1 MQTTILAIETSTE
14 LCSVAIAS
22 SNQVLFAEEHT
33 GAQSSTRVLPMVQSL
48 LAQADIALRD
58 LSAIAFGAGP
68 GSFTGIRTAC
78 ALAQGLAFGA
88 DLPII
93 PVDTL
98 LACAERA
105 YQETGFQK
113 ILVTLDARMGEVYWG
128 EYFFD
133 MHAWQVLTPPSVS
146 QPTAIQAQQ
155 LDYCVAGNAGTL
167 YPDAQFNQLAKN
179 SQPTITPRAD
189 YIGNLARHAFD
200 NGQAQQAAQASP
212 IYIRNK
218 VALTTQERQ
227 QQIANQ

>member
-1 MQTTILAIETSTE
+1 MHTTILAIETSTE
-14 LCSVAIAS
+14 LCSVALAS
-22 SNQVLFAEEHT
+22 AHDVRVAEEHT

-48 LAQADIALRD
+48 LAQTNITLRD

-93 PVDTL
+93 SVDTL

-105 YQETGFQK
+105 YRETGLSK

-133 MHAWQVLTPPSVS
+133 TDAWQVLTPPSVS
-146 QPTAIQAQQ
+146 PPIAVQAQQ
-155 LDYCVAGNAGTL
+155 LDYCVVGNASTL
-167 YPDAQFNQLAKN
+167 FPEAQFNQLAKN
-179 SQPTITPRAD
+179 RYATITPRAD
-189 YIGNLARHAFD
+189 YIATLACHAFAK
-200 NGQAQQAAQASP
+200 GQAQPAARAYP
-212 IYIRNK
+212 IYVRNK

-227 QQIANQ
+227 QPLNQP

>member
-1 MQTTILAIETSTE
+1 MQTIILAIETSTE
-14 LCSVAIAS
+14 LCSVAITS
-22 SNQVLFAEEHT
+22 SNEVIFEEEHT
-33 GAQSSTRVLPMVQSL
+33 GAQSSTRILPMVQNVLAKADTSL
-48 LAQADIALRD
+48 QS

-113 ILVTLDARMGEVYWG
+113 ILVTLDARMGEIYWG

-133 MHAWQVLTPPSVS
+133 KQAWQVLTPPGVS
-146 QPTAIQAQQ
+146 KPAAIHAQQ
-155 LDYCVAGNAGTL
+155 MDYCVVGNACAL
-167 YPDAQFNQLAKN
+167 FPDAQFKRLAEN

-189 YIGNLARHAFD
+189 YIANLAHHALD
-200 NGQAQQAAQASP
+200 HGQALQAAQARP

-218 VALTTQERQ
+218 VALTTQERLLHTS
-227 QQIANQ
+227 NK